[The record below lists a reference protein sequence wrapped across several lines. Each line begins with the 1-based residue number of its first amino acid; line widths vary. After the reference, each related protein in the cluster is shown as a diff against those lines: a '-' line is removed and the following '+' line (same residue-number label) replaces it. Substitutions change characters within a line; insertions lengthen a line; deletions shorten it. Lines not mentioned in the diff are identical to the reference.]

1 MSEQDDPAKRIWH
14 TAGTTWWC
22 QRFKH
27 HSRVQARQKSSQSKN
42 LPLRAL
48 ELVNL
53 VCACF
58 LRPIS
63 YPLAVLLPWRVY
75 SFCFPG
81 KPWISSTVDE
91 ALSGLGKS
99 AAWYRMVGAGKP
111 NRSEELGT
119 LEEQEQHTQQVRAYL
134 DANAP
139 RRQLKPSRSDAADML
154 ANMSHEETT
163 GSDPPEHVKYLKLVA
178 NGVPLE
184 TQGSGDVNEDFTE
197 SKYYQYMAA
206 IDKAHHTTGSG
217 FIKTDKAPEGFHL
230 SDYPHGAAR
239 ERHSGNPAMNDWE
252 PAAITDMSAS
262 TKPSRSESSSDL

>member
-1 MSEQDDPAKRIWH
+1 MTQPNGY
-14 TAGTTWWC
+14 GTLRGPRGGARDSNITVEC
-22 QRFKH
+22 KLVRSHLNPKIFL
-27 HSRVQARQKSSQSKN
+27 SRLQSLSISCALRSCVQFPTH
-42 LPLRAL
+42 LPSCCLGGFI
-48 ELVNL
+48 V
-53 VCACF
+53 
-58 LRPIS
+58 
-63 YPLAVLLPWRVY
+63 W
-75 SFCFPG
+75 
-81 KPWISSTVDE
+81 KTWISSAVDE
-91 ALSGLGKS
+91 ALSGLATS
-99 AAWYRMVGAGKP
+99 AASYRMVGAGKP